1 MNLNRNNIYT
11 AYSNKQK
18 FFSEKVFFEPEIWQ
32 KRVGLALCQNFLSL
46 KIGQK
51 SEFLC
56 TYRFITFEPFGGS
69 SRKNKLG
76 PALNIF
82 LSNDTKIFKIG

>member
-1 MNLNRNNIYT
+1 MGK
-11 AYSNKQK
+11 S
-18 FFSEKVFFEPEIWQ
+18 FFSKKVFFEPEIWQ

-76 PALNIF
+76 RSKHFFIE
-82 LSNDTKIFKIG
+82 